1 MTSIK
6 TPTPKILA
14 LCLAV
19 TLPMVGA
26 CAQTGASAP
35 TPQAAA
41 PASSAAG
48 TASLV
53 VAFPEL
59 KQKTGVLM
67 IAVYDGLDGWKSG
80 KSVRAVVAAAADA
93 EPVAKIDGLA
103 PGTYA
108 ARVFQDLDGDGKLG
122 TNPFGL
128 PNEPYGFSNGAKAN
142 MGPPSFA
149 DASFVVAPGANR
161 QTISLK

>member
-1 MTSIK
+1 MTIK
-6 TPTPKILA
+6 TLA

-19 TLPMVGA
+19 ILPMVGA

-35 TPQAAA
+35 TPQAVA
-41 PASSAAG
+41 PTSSAG

-53 VAFPEL
+53 LAFPEL

-93 EPVAKIDGLA
+93 EPAAKIDGLA

-108 ARVFQDLDGDGKLG
+108 VRVFQDLDGDGKLG

-161 QTISLK
+161 QTLSLK

>member
-6 TPTPKILA
+6 TLA

-19 TLPMVGA
+19 TLPLVGA
-26 CAQTGASAP
+26 CAQSGASAP
-35 TPQAAA
+35 TPQAQA
-41 PASSAAG
+41 PSATGMA
-48 TASLV
+48 TLAL
-53 VAFPEL
+53 AFPQL

-67 IAVYDGLDGWKSG
+67 VALFDSQEAWSKGKPSKTGLAS
-80 KSVRAVVAAAADA
+80 AADA
-93 EPVAKIDGLA
+93 DPVAHIAGLA

-108 ARVFQDLDGDGKLG
+108 ARVFQDVDGDGKLG

-161 QTISLK
+161 QTLSLK

>member
-6 TPTPKILA
+6 TLA

-19 TLPMVGA
+19 SLPIVGA

-35 TPQAAA
+35 TPQAQA
-41 PASSAAG
+41 PAATG
-48 TASLV
+48 TATLAL
-53 VAFPEL
+53 AFPQL
-59 KQKTGVLM
+59 KQKTGLVMVALFDSQ
-67 IAVYDGLDGWKSG
+67 AAWSSG
-80 KSVRAVVAAAADA
+80 KPSKVGLASAADVD
-93 EPVAKIDGLA
+93 PVAHIAGLA

-108 ARVFQDLDGDGKLG
+108 ARVFQDVDGDGKMG

-142 MGPPSFA
+142 MGAPSFA
-149 DASFVVAPGANR
+149 DASFVVAPGDNR

>member
-6 TPTPKILA
+6 TLV
-14 LCLAV
+14 LCLAI
-19 TLPMVGA
+19 TLPMVAA

-35 TPQAAA
+35 TPQATA
-41 PASSAAG
+41 PSATG
-48 TASLV
+48 TATLAL
-53 VAFPEL
+53 AFPQL
-59 KQKTGVLM
+59 KQKSGVLM
-67 IAVYDGLDGWKSG
+67 VALFDSPEAWSSG
-80 KSVRAVVAAAADA
+80 KSLKTGLASGGDAD
-93 EPVAKIDGLA
+93 PVAHIAGLA

-108 ARVFQDLDGDGKLG
+108 ARVFQDLNGDGKLG

-161 QTISLK
+161 QTLSLK

>member
-6 TPTPKILA
+6 TLAPKTLA
-14 LCLAV
+14 LCLAI

-41 PASSAAG
+41 PTSSTG

-53 VAFPEL
+53 LAFPEL

-80 KSVRAVVAAAADA
+80 KSVRAVVAAAAA
-93 EPVAKIDGLA
+93 EPAAKIDGLA

-108 ARVFQDLDGDGKLG
+108 VRVFQDLDGDGKLG

-149 DASFVVAPGANR
+149 DASFVITPGANR

>member
-6 TPTPKILA
+6 TPSPKILA

-19 TLPMVGA
+19 TLPLVGA

-35 TPQAAA
+35 TPQAVA
-41 PASSAAG
+41 PTSSAG

-53 VAFPEL
+53 LAFPEL

-80 KSVRAVVAAAADA
+80 KSVRAVVAAAAAA
-93 EPVAKIDGLA
+93 EPAVKIDGLA

-108 ARVFQDLDGDGKLG
+108 VRVFQDLDGDGKLG

-161 QTISLK
+161 QTLSLK